1 MKIKIG
7 DTKTLGSSS
16 IREACK
22 TGRILGGNYGRGT
35 LTIMIAGVFGSKTFI
50 NKEVFK
56 QALIQN
62 QEFIKQEFGLVVM
75 EATMIPTDK
84 EPIEVEVTDEE
95 LDELDNE
102 VLI

>member
-7 DTKTLGSSS
+7 DTKTLGSSAM
-16 IREACK
+16 REPCK
-22 TGRILGGNYGRGT
+22 TGRIIGGNFGRGN
-35 LTIMIAGVFGSKTFI
+35 LTIMIPGVFGSKTFM

-62 QEFIKQEFGLVVM
+62 KEYIKEQFGLVVL
-75 EATMIPTDK
+75 ETKDIPTDK
-84 EPIEVEVTDEE
+84 EPVEVTDEE